1 MTFDWAYFLS
11 LFSLGA
17 FWRACVTVIELSVLS
32 WLISLVLGFAVASAR
47 QSRYTALRWFSQF
60 YIWLFRSVPLLVM
73 IIFTYNLPQ
82 MIPVTRYVLS
92 NAFLAG
98 LIATV
103 LVETAYMAEI
113 HRGGLLSVAK
123 GQYEAG
129 HALGIRLFGVFRLIV
144 VPQALRISLP
154 SLINEFI
161 TIVKQTSLVSVIALP
176 ELLMTGQR
184 LYAENFL
191 VMETLAAVAMYYLLI
206 VSIFS
211 VIFQFVEHHLDI
223 NGRTPQTLT
232 PEEVSAL
239 RQQSSP
245 VLRPVHKEQPGQPKA
260 LLLKDIHKA
269 YGQHHVLKGID
280 LTVSQ
285 GEVISIIGPSGS
297 GKTSL
302 IRTVNALESIDD
314 GEIVLF
320 GEPYIEARNLSE
332 SENKRRGI
340 CRIGMV
346 FQGFNLFPHYTI
358 LQNIMLAPHYHGV
371 GTHKDRRAQA
381 LHLLDKVGLLAH
393 AEKYPHQLS
402 GGQQQRVAIARALA
416 LSPDII
422 LFDEPTSALD
432 PELVTDVLNVIAA
445 LAKEGMTLLIVT
457 HEMDFALAISDRVV
471 LMEHGV
477 VQADVSPAK
486 IKTAAN
492 DPTLQRIRQFMRMP
506 Q

>member
-1 MTFDWAYFLS
+1 MMFDWAYFLS
-11 LFSLGA
+11 LFSLGS
-17 FWRACVTVIELSVLS
+17 FWRASITVVELSVLS
-32 WLISLVLGFAVASAR
+32 WLISVVLGFAIASAR
-47 QSRYTALRWFSQF
+47 QSRHPLLKWISQF

-73 IIFTYNLPQ
+73 IIFIYNLPQ
-82 MIPVTRYVLS
+82 MIPITHYVLG

-113 HRGGLLSVAK
+113 HRSGLLSVVK

-129 HALGIRLFGVFRLIV
+129 HALGIRLLGVFRLIV
-144 VPQALRISLP
+144 IPQALRISLP

-191 VMETLAAVAMYYLLI
+191 VMETLAAVAMYYVLI
-206 VSIFS
+206 VSVFS
-211 VIFQFVEHHLDI
+211 IAFQQLERHLNI

-232 PEEVSAL
+232 SDQVMAFR
-239 RQQSSP
+239 RQAMPIQHQP
-245 VLRPVHKEQPGQPKA
+245 RTAQPGQPKA
-260 LLLKDIHKA
+260 LLLRNIHKA
-269 YGQHHVLKGID
+269 YGQHHVLKGIN

-302 IRTVNALESIDD
+302 IRTVNALESIDR
-314 GEIVLF
+314 GEIILF
-320 GEPYIEARNLSE
+320 GEPYIEANNLSE
-332 SENKRRGI
+332 SDNKRRGI

-346 FQGFNLFPHYTI
+346 FQSFNLFPHYTI
-358 LQNIMLAPHYHGV
+358 VQNIMLAPRYHGI
-371 GTHKDRRAQA
+371 GTHTIRYAQA
-381 LHLLDKVGLLAH
+381 LYLLDKVGLLAH

-416 LSPDII
+416 LSPDIL

-432 PELVTDVLNVIAA
+432 PELVSDVLNVIAA
-445 LAKEGMTLLIVT
+445 LAKEGMTLIIVT

-471 LMEHGV
+471 LMEHGI
-477 VQADVSPAK
+477 VQIEVSPAK
-486 IKTAAN
+486 IKTVTG
-492 DPTLQRIRQFMRMP
+492 DPTLQRIRQFMGI
-506 Q
+506 QH